1 MTMTYRE
8 LLELYK
14 RNELEE
20 GKKTEVAAEIEKQE
34 AISDYLYEKA
44 EIPELEEALA
54 VKDLLLDDAQM
65 KQEMEFTKFVKRS
78 IHKAFL
84 KMGTVVGLVILLI
97 LLFTQLVLPKLVSE
111 FYYNPGKKIT
121 ENMNQMGYDMMIY
134 TNLTMPGS
142 YRDNVTVEA
151 NGYGNYDICI
161 NQVVSYDNRFVN
173 LPGKIERG
181 KLTLYDVNILK
192 RPTGNAFAWFQMKGE
207 TSDSLRE
214 LVASGQQIYG
224 AAGTP
229 EAAAAAI
236 QDLDEN
242 TKYNAYIT
250 LDRMMDYG
258 DFIKFLNSNE
268 YSVPEVWCAV
278 YTNGGNETKE
288 DRMFIDNLGFT
299 CTLARIY
306 SLDWDREKYPNL
318 LIAEDT
324 QGNGVDT
331 EELEKNI
338 LREDYMQ
345 THFVSMLR
353 YMADQ
358 KEFLKMMKESPE
370 LMSQAADYIE
380 KNGLKIFG
388 FALLADK
395 EELLKIN
402 EMEEVFEIYTVPNQ

>member
-1 MTMTYRE
+1 
-8 LLELYK
+8 
-14 RNELEE
+14 
-20 GKKTEVAAEIEKQE
+20 
-34 AISDYLYEKA
+34 
-44 EIPELEEALA
+44 
-54 VKDLLLDDAQM
+54 
-65 KQEMEFTKFVKRS
+65 
-78 IHKAFL
+78 
-84 KMGTVVGLVILLI
+84 
-97 LLFTQLVLPKLVSE
+97 
-111 FYYNPGKKIT
+111 
-121 ENMNQMGYDMMIY
+121 
-134 TNLTMPGS
+134 
-142 YRDNVTVEA
+142 
-151 NGYGNYDICI
+151 
-161 NQVVSYDNRFVN
+161 
-173 LPGKIERG
+173 
-181 KLTLYDVNILK
+181 
-192 RPTGNAFAWFQMKGE
+192 
-207 TSDSLRE
+207 
-214 LVASGQQIYG
+214 
-224 AAGTP
+224 
-229 EAAAAAI
+229 
-236 QDLDEN
+236 
-242 TKYNAYIT
+242 
-250 LDRMMDYG
+250 MMDYG

-324 QGNGVDT
+324 QASGVDT

-380 KNGLKIFG
+380 KNGLKIYG

-395 EELLKIN
+395 EELMKIN